1 MNTKT
6 KNICDMLIRKC
17 LIMQETGDLA
27 EGDTIPSNLRK
38 LQRWDKKGAL
48 FVYLIMC
55 GCHQI
60 SDRV

>member
-27 EGDTIPSNLRK
+27 EGGDTIPSNLRK
-38 LQRWDKKGAL
+38 LQRWDKRVL
-48 FVYLIMC
+48 FLFIW
-55 GCHQI
+55 
-60 SDRV
+60 